1 MFHRNGTFL
10 LYNSLSNSFVELS
23 EEDYNCISECI
34 SRCDVNGIDDD
45 LKEDLREIKTIV
57 KNDDFEIS
65 KGIQTLCAVSQI
77 LILL

>member
-34 SRCDVNGIDDD
+34 SN
-45 LKEDLREIKTIV
+45 LLAE
-57 KNDDFEIS
+57 
-65 KGIQTLCAVSQI
+65 
-77 LILL
+77 LI